1 MPIFA
6 QRNGRDLPAGKRGF
20 SLVEL
25 LVVISVLAI
34 VLALL
39 LPAVQAARE
48 AGRRATCNNHLRQI
62 GLALLEYHDQ
72 SGSFPAAEPAQGR
85 AGSWATAILPQL
97 EASDVYG
104 QIDFFAAIDAPANQV
119 AGASVIPTF
128 LCPSAHT
135 MARDRSGSASQGYAM
150 TDYGAMIGAVAPLA
164 GPPRLRQPVPF
175 PESHGVFPASEP
187 GSTKGSEAIRLVQV
201 TDGASCTIAV
211 GEDSGRGFQWNGA
224 WIDAGSAFDQELP
237 GVNLTP
243 NNELFS
249 DHPGGVHVVLCDG
262 SSHFLRWDIDLLVL
276 VGLCN
281 RDDGLVLD
289 PDAF

>member
-1 MPIFA
+1 M
-6 QRNGRDLPAGKRGF
+6 
-20 SLVEL
+20 
-25 LVVISVLAI
+25 VIAILAI

-39 LPAVQAARE
+39 LSAVQAARE
-48 AGRRATCNNHLRQI
+48 AGRRTTCSNHLRQI
-62 GLALLEYHDQ
+62 GVALLEFHDQ
-72 SGSFPAAEPAQGR
+72 NGSFPAAEPPQGR
-85 AGSWATAILPQL
+85 AGSWATAILPL
-97 EASDVYG
+97 VETGAVYD
-104 QIDFFAAIDAPANQV
+104 QIDFFAPIDAPANQV
-119 AGASVIPTF
+119 AGANVIATF

-135 MARDRSGSASQGYAM
+135 MARDRSGDVSQGYAM
-150 TDYGAMIGAVAPLA
+150 TDYGGMIGAVAPLA
-164 GPPRLRQPVPF
+164 GPPTLSQPVPF
-175 PESHGVFPASEP
+175 PESHGVFPASDP
-187 GSTKGSEAIRLVQV
+187 GSSQGSPAIRLVQV

-224 WIDAGSAFDQELP
+224 WIDGGSAFDQELP

-262 SSHFLRWDIDLLVL
+262 STHFLRREIDLQVL

-289 PDAF
+289 GTAF